1 MQSNLETPTKYAL
14 VRHNTDGVMRA
25 KTFEA
30 ILLLAAWEPG
40 LPRNNLSL
48 LAIHW
53 PVVHLQGLDLI
64 SME

>member
-30 ILLLAAWEPG
+30 IAPGGLEPG